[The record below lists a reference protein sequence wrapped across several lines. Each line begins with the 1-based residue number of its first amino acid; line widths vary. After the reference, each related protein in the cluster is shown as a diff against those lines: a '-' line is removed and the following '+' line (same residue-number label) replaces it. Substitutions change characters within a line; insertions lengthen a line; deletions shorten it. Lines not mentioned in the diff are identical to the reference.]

1 VRETGAEP
9 VARRLRLASLW
20 REHRARWT
28 LPLVIIVII
37 GLVAIV
43 DRLASQR
50 ISQVD
55 EQTTSALVAATGGA
69 VSVNLD
75 RPWSGFN
82 PNTPAGADS
91 SSTTLLTSVLPS
103 AYVIDP
109 KLTPEV
115 NSDLLTSVEATS
127 TSPLTIQY
135 VINPRA
141 VWSDGVP
148 VDADDFLYAWQSQRG
163 DGVDIGGQPD
173 QVASTLGYRDVLSV
187 VGSDPPNGEHC
198 TTGVA
203 ADNDVG
209 LCPNGKTV
217 TVVFTTPFTD
227 WRVMFDHM
235 VPAHIARR
243 VGWNHG
249 FDTFNPADDLSAGPM
264 VLQSVS
270 STSRAVL
277 VPNPKWWGTPAVLHR
292 VSVVVA
298 PTQRAWTNALARGNQ
313 SVAQPTRFDL
323 NSLNIVS
330 SLPNTQSA
338 VEPSLNMYELVFN
351 LTSPVVEKQAARQA
365 IAHALDRT
373 ALLARTFGAIEPELG
388 VNQDHLAAASQP
400 NYAASSAAGEYSTH
414 DLATTDRL
422 LRSIGYHQDA
432 TGDYVDTSGAPL
444 TLRMAVETGDP
455 WISEVATEITTQLH
469 DAGITVTTVP
479 VDGPAGLTT
488 AASTNAYE
496 IALVTRTFSPFQ
508 SVTADWFSKDQ
519 GALGANDEQD
529 WSNFD
534 DPQVDQLF
542 SQAEQAL
549 NPVTGA
555 SIYAQ
560 IDDQLWDQMVSLPL
574 FSEPAFEANGVQV
587 GNVQYNASPDGILWN
602 LPLWTTLKP
611 GPSDKQ
617 N

>member
-9 VARRLRLASLW
+9 VERRLRIASLW

-43 DRLASQR
+43 DRLASPR
-50 ISQVD
+50 ISEVD

-69 VSVNLD
+69 VTVNLD

-103 AYVIDP
+103 AYVVDP

-163 DGVDIGGQPD
+163 DGVDTGGQPD

-187 VGSDPPNGEHC
+187 IGSDPPNGDHC
-198 TTGVA
+198 APGTA
-203 ADNDVG
+203 ADDDAG
-209 LCPNGKTV
+209 LCPNGQTV

-235 VPAHIARR
+235 VPAHVARQ

-249 FDTFNPADDLSAGPM
+249 FDTFDPADDLSAGPM

-298 PTQRAWTNALARGNQ
+298 PTQRAWTSSLARSNRT
-313 SVAQPTRFDL
+313 VAQPTSFDL
-323 NSLNIVS
+323 NSLNVVS
-330 SLPNTQSA
+330 AMPNTQSA
-338 VEPSLNMYELVFN
+338 VAPSLTMYELVFN
-351 LTSPVVEKQAARQA
+351 VTSPVVEKQAARQA

-373 ALLARTFGAIEPELG
+373 TLLARTFGTIEPDLT
-388 VNQDHLAAASQP
+388 VNQDHLAVTSQP
-400 NYAASSAAGEYSTH
+400 TYAASSAAGEYNTH
-414 DLATTDRL
+414 DLVTTDRL
-422 LRSIGYHQDA
+422 LRTIGYHQDA
-432 TGDYVDTSGAPL
+432 SGDYLDASGAQL
-444 TLRMAVETGDP
+444 TIRMAVEAGDP

-469 DAGITVTTVP
+469 DAGINVITVP

-574 FSEPAFEANGVQV
+574 FGEPAFEANGVQV
-587 GNVQYNASPDGILWN
+587 SNVQYNASPDGILWN

-611 GPSDKQ
+611 GPADKQ

>member
-1 VRETGAEP
+1 VRQTGAEP
-9 VARRLRLASLW
+9 VERRPRIALLW

-55 EQTTSALVAATGGA
+55 EQSTSALVAATGGA
-69 VSVNLD
+69 AVVNLD

-91 SSTTLLTSVLPS
+91 STTTLLTSVLPS

-115 NSDLLTSVEATS
+115 NTDLLTNVEATS

-163 DGVDIGGQPD
+163 DGVTAGGQPD

-187 VGSDPPNGEHC
+187 MGSDPANGAHC
-198 TTGVA
+198 AAGTA
-203 ADNDVG
+203 ADDDVG

-235 VPAHIARR
+235 VPAHIARK

-249 FDTFNPADDLSAGPM
+249 FDTFDPSEVLSAGPM

-277 VPNPKWWGTPAVLHR
+277 VRNPRWWGTPAVLHQ

-298 PTQRAWTNALARGNQ
+298 PTQRAWTGSLARSNLA
-313 SVAQPTRFDL
+313 VAQPTGFDL
-323 NSLNIVS
+323 NSLNVVS
-330 SLPNTQSA
+330 SMPNTQSA
-338 VEPSLNMYELVFN
+338 VHSSLTMYELVFN
-351 LTSPVVEKQAARQA
+351 ITSPVVEKQAARQA
-365 IAHALDRT
+365 VAHALDRT
-373 ALLARTFGAIEPELG
+373 ALLARTFGTIEPDL
-388 VNQDHLAAASQP
+388 VINQDHLALASQP
-400 NYAASSAAGEYSTH
+400 NYASSSAAGEYTTH
-414 DLATTDRL
+414 DLITTDRL
-422 LRSIGYHQDA
+422 LRSIGYHQDP
-432 TGDYVDTSGAPL
+432 TGDYLDASGAQL
-444 TLRMAVETGDP
+444 TIRMAVETGDP
-455 WISEVATEITTQLH
+455 WISEVATEISTQLH
-469 DAGITVTTVP
+469 DAGINVVTVP
-479 VDGPAGLTT
+479 VDGPAGLTAAAT
-488 AASTNAYE
+488 ANAYE
-496 IALVTRTFSPFQ
+496 IALVARTFSPFQ

-519 GALGANDEQD
+519 GALGADDEQD

-574 FSEPAFEANGVQV
+574 FGEPAFEANGVQL
-587 GNVQYNASPDGILWN
+587 GEVQYNASPDGILWN
-602 LPLWTTLKP
+602 LPLWTTLQP
-611 GPSDKQ
+611 GPTDQ
-617 N
+617 HG

>member
-9 VARRLRLASLW
+9 VARRFRIASLW

-55 EQTTSALVAATGGA
+55 EQTTSALVAATGGT
-69 VSVNLD
+69 VTVNLD

-135 VINPRA
+135 VINPSA

-163 DGVDIGGQPD
+163 DGVDTGGQPD

-187 VGSDPPNGEHC
+187 VGSDPPNGDHC
-198 TTGVA
+198 TTGTP

-209 LCPNGKTV
+209 LCPNGQTV
-217 TVVFTTPFTD
+217 TVVFTSPFTD

-249 FDTFNPADDLSAGPM
+249 FDTFDPSDDLSAGPM

-270 STSRAVL
+270 ATSRAVL

-298 PTQRAWTNALARGNQ
+298 PNQRAWTSALAHSNR

-323 NSLNIVS
+323 NSLNVVS
-330 SLPNTQSA
+330 SMPNTQSA
-338 VEPSLNMYELVFN
+338 VESSLNMYELVFN
-351 LTSPVVEKQAARQA
+351 LTSPVVERQAARQA
-365 IAHALDRT
+365 IAHALDRAT
-373 ALLARTFGAIEPELG
+373 LLSRTFGAIEPDLV
-388 VNQDHLAAASQP
+388 VNQDHLAGASQP
-400 NYAASSAAGEYSTH
+400 NYAASSAAGEYGTH

-422 LRSIGYHQDA
+422 LRTIGYHQDA
-432 TGDYVDTSGAPL
+432 TGNYVDASGAPL

-455 WISEVATEITTQLH
+455 SVSEVATEITTQLH

-479 VDGPAGLTT
+479 VAGPAGLTA

-574 FSEPAFEANGVQV
+574 FGEPAFEANGVQV

-602 LPLWTTLKP
+602 LPMWTTLKP
-611 GPSDKQ
+611 GPADKQ